1 MGRLT
6 RKTGLILV
14 ANATSATTLSTPAF
28 TTIPMTAS
36 YDPLN
41 KLSGNLYSIPYNGN
55 YLIFSKVRLNDNS
68 PNTSYGHGVHT
79 SNIDGNW
86 FSWKD
91 TNTLSSAKRNGAE
104 NFRAMTLNAGDLLRL
119 YCYSD
124 TTVVVG
130 GAELNIIAL

>member
-6 RKTGLILV
+6 RKTGLILI
-14 ANATSATTLSTPAF
+14 ATTTGTTALTAGIF
-28 TTIPMTAS
+28 TTIPITAT

-41 KLSGNLYSIPYNGN
+41 KLSGNLYSVPYSGD

-68 PNTSYGHGVHT
+68 PNTSYGQGVHT
-79 SNIDGNW
+79 SNVDGTW

-91 TNTLSSAKRNGAE
+91 TNTLTSNKRNGSE
-104 NFRAMTLNAGDLLRL
+104 NFRAMNFNADDLLRL

-124 TTVVVG
+124 IAVTIDR
-130 GAELNIIAL
+130 AELSIIAL